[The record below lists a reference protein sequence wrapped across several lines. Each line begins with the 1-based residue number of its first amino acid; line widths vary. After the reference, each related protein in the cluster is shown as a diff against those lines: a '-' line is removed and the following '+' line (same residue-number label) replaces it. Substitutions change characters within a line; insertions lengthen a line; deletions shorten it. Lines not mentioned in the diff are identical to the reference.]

1 MKANEAGKIRPCP
14 FCGTRASVH
23 RDIGISVI
31 RVDENSKM
39 PGVSGECFYCECFYC
54 GGRTGYS
61 GDRESAIFKWN
72 QRGEPGCR
80 NLNAVIDEIDA
91 MTDDEWEEKLCETGE
106 MMDKYKA
113 MSHGEKLKLL
123 EDIGIYIN

>member
-1 MKANEAGKIRPCP
+1 MKANEAGKLRPCP
-14 FCGTRASVH
+14 FCGTRASV
-23 RDIGISVI
+23 RKDVGISII

-39 PGVSGECFYCECFYC
+39 PGVSGECFYGECFSC

-61 GDRESAIFKWN
+61 KDRESAIFKWN

-80 NLNAVIDEIDA
+80 NLNAVIDKIDA
-91 MTDDEWEEKLCETGE
+91 MTDEEWEEELRETE
-106 MMDKYKA
+106 RMTAKYKE
-113 MSHGEKLKLL
+113 MSHEEKLKLL